1 MHATAAE
8 NKLETLVSALGI
20 ETGYTDVFGNAHVMS
35 DVARDSILTSFGAI
49 PNDPQRMLNDLYFQP
64 ERRLL
69 EPVYVLTQ
77 SEIAEAVYA
86 HVQYD
91 DLNTPHEWCLLL
103 ENGETQQGQCVP
115 SELTNLGWPVDGTAR
130 LKLGFLPTDT
140 PWGYHR
146 LTFKN
151 TATGR
156 TDCARFVV
164 TPSQCYL
171 PDSLSNGKKLWG
183 PAVQLYSLRSEK
195 NWGMGDLSDLLD
207 VIDWCKSNQGHVIG
221 LNPLHQLFPSNVHH
235 ISPYSPSSQ
244 TAFNVWY
251 CRPESFSN
259 YADAK
264 SVQEKLESPEWR
276 GRLGQYRDTDLVDYV
291 GVLSAKMNIF
301 KSLYASFRSIHLEK
315 DTEQASE
322 FRDYC
327 GQAATP
333 IHHVALFEA
342 IQQHFY
348 AKDESVYGWPKWPQE
363 YHNPYSDA
371 VRVFSET
378 HRSEIDFYLYLQWQT
393 ELQLKA
399 VKEKCKAAGLEI
411 GLYLDLSVGVDS
423 SGAQVWANQELYA
436 LNARVGCPPDA
447 LNQKGQ
453 DWGLPPIVPQRLRE
467 QGYELFSLMLQEN
480 MKYAGALRLDHVMGL
495 YRLFWIP
502 SELDA
507 THGTYVK
514 YPFMDLVKLIALES
528 HRNQCVVIGEDLGTI
543 VPAVREA
550 MQGWNMLSYKVL
562 YFEKDAPDIF
572 TPAAEYNPVAL
583 VTAGTH
589 DLPTLQG
596 YWQEKDIEIRT
607 NLHLYPSEEMRELQI
622 QERQVDKQALLNLL
636 HAEGLLSDEQRTSQ
650 SLTPEVLAA
659 IHAFLARSKSCL
671 QLVQIEDLI
680 GQSEQMNVPGTTN
693 EHPNWR
699 QKLSKYIDEWDS
711 ETFKLVLDAVRANRH

>member
-1 MHATAAE
+1 M
-8 NKLETLVSALGI
+8 
-20 ETGYTDVFGNAHVMS
+20 
-35 DVARDSILTSFGAI
+35 
-49 PNDPQRMLNDLYFQP
+49 
-64 ERRLL
+64 
-69 EPVYVLTQ
+69 
-77 SEIAEAVYA
+77 
-86 HVQYD
+86 
-91 DLNTPHEWCLLL
+91 
-103 ENGETQQGQCVP
+103 
-115 SELTNLGWPVDGTAR
+115 
-130 LKLGFLPTDT
+130 
-140 PWGYHR
+140 
-146 LTFKN
+146 
-151 TATGR
+151 
-156 TDCARFVV
+156 
-164 TPSQCYL
+164 
-171 PDSLSNGKKLWG
+171 
-183 PAVQLYSLRSEK
+183 
-195 NWGMGDLSDLLD
+195 
-207 VIDWCKSNQGHVIG
+207 
-221 LNPLHQLFPSNVHH
+221 
-235 ISPYSPSSQ
+235 
-244 TAFNVWY
+244 
-251 CRPESFSN
+251 
-259 YADAK
+259 
-264 SVQEKLESPEWR
+264 
-276 GRLGQYRDTDLVDYV
+276 
-291 GVLSAKMNIF
+291 
-301 KSLYASFRSIHLEK
+301 
-315 DTEQASE
+315 
-322 FRDYC
+322 
-327 GQAATP
+327 
-333 IHHVALFEA
+333 ALFEA

-393 ELQLKA
+393 ELQLKN
-399 VKEKCKAAGLEI
+399 VKEACKAAGLEI

-467 QGYELFSLMLQEN
+467 QAYELFSLMLQEN

-562 YFEKDAPDIF
+562 YFEKDAPDLF

-636 HAEGLLSDEQRTSQ
+636 HAEGLLSDEQRD
-650 SLTPEVLAA
+650 
-659 IHAFLARSKSCL
+659 RKS
-671 QLVQIEDLI
+671 V
-680 GQSEQMNVPGTTN
+680 V
-693 EHPNWR
+693 
-699 QKLSKYIDEWDS
+699 
-711 ETFKLVLDAVRANRH
+711 